1 MRTELPVDA
10 FKVHLQ
16 RALDETA
23 NTRAT
28 AIERQL
34 EASVARHLV
43 YSLQCVGCPIALR
56 RTPEG
61 FYAIE

>member
-16 RALDETA
+16 RALDVTA
-23 NTRAT
+23 NTRPIAV
-28 AIERQL
+28 EREL
-34 EASVARHLV
+34 EASAVRHLV

-56 RTPEG
+56 RTPDG
-61 FYAIE
+61 FYAVE